1 MHKVSV
7 KRSEKGQSLI
17 ELAVVLVFIL
27 LLLVGIVDLGRV
39 LFYYQSMRD
48 AVQEAAAYA
57 SAFPL
62 DNTYQANCQAI
73 INRVVDNVP
82 DIGSVTVQYNSDACA
97 AHSAKVIKE
106 ACTGTTVSVTA
117 VKNGYPLITPL
128 IGQFIGQAINL
139 SATTT
144 ATIIQPMCPSP

>member
-1 MHKVSV
+1 MHTKTL
-7 KRSEKGQSLI
+7 KRNEKGQSLV

-62 DNTYQANCQAI
+62 DSTYQANCQAI
-73 INRVVDNVP
+73 VDRVYDNVP
-82 DIGSVTVQYNSDACA
+82 DIGNVIVQYGSDTCA
-97 AHSAKVIKE
+97 AHSAKEIKE
-106 ACTGTTVSVTA
+106 ACTGNTVSVTA
-117 VKNGYPLITPL
+117 VKNGYPLIMRL

-144 ATIIQPMCPSP
+144 ATIITPMCP